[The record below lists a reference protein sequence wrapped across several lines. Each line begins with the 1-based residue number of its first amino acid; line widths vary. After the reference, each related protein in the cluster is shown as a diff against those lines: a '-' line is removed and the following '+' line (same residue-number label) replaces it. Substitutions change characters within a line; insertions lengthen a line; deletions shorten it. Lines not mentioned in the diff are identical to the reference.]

1 MAEAPTTLAQ
11 APNSTKAGLAQA
23 KLRATLHHATRTLAL
38 QRAMWATKAQL
49 QRQGLRVAQ
58 FTHRDLAIQAEA
70 YRAEHRADLIPE
82 AAAMVEQWRRNGF
95 FEPRE
100 DKLGDRGPRSLCANA
115 RRRSRSKQRSPTTS
129 NK

>member
-58 FTHRDLAIQAEA
+58 FTHRDLVIQAEA
-70 YRAEHRADLIPE
+70 YLQDHREELLKE
-82 AAAMVEQWRRNGF
+82 ASLVVEQWRRNGF
-95 FEPRE
+95 FGKRAQ
-100 DKLGDRGPRSLCANA
+100 CANLT
-115 RRRSRSKQRSPTTS
+115 SPAQS
-129 NK
+129 AKA